1 VILHALVDDLE
12 TARAAAEGGATVLQ
26 LRLKGVS
33 TGRLVEHG
41 RRFRDLASL
50 HRVAFVVND
59 DVGAAIELRADG
71 VHLGREDEG
80 IERAKE
86 AGLLLGISAQNFDE
100 ALAAELHHP
109 DYIGAGPVWETPT
122 KPDAPVLGL
131 DGLRGICATVDVP
144 VVAIGGIDAANAA
157 ACIEVG
163 AAGVAIVRAA
173 ADAAAVR
180 AAIQRAAV

>member
-1 VILHALVDDLE
+1 VI
-12 TARAAAEGGATVLQ
+12 Q

-33 TGRLVEHG
+33 SGRLVERG
-41 RRFRDLASL
+41 RRFRDLCSL
-50 HRVAFVVND
+50 YGATFVVND
-59 DVGAAIELRADG
+59 DVEAAIELRADG

-80 IERAKE
+80 IERAHE

-109 DYIGAGPVWETPT
+109 DYIGAGPVWATPT
-122 KPDAPVLGL
+122 KPEPAPLGL
-131 DGLRGICATVDVP
+131 DGLRAICATVEVP
-144 VVAIGGIDAANAA
+144 VISIGGIDATNAR

-163 AAGVAIVRAA
+163 AAGVAVVRAA

-180 AAIQRAAV
+180 AALDRAPV